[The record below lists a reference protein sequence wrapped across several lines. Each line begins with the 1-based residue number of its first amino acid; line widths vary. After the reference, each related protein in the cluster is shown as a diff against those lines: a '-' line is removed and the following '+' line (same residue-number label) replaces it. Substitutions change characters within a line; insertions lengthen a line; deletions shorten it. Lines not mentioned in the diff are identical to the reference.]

1 MIENMNTENEYH
13 SSGYFSIIPSN
24 VLYSKTLKPN
34 EKLLYA
40 IITSLSNKEGYCYA
54 SNKYLGDRLEVDHKT
69 ASRWISNLAKN
80 NYLVLDYIYN
90 DNKEFLQR
98 RIYPNVTP
106 YLSNN
111 HYPHPPKNHE
121 ASDEKIEVNNINYNN
136 INIHTETKKKFLSNI
151 YLYDFEYQEL
161 TNKYGETKT
170 NKCIEFL
177 SLYKASKGVEYES
190 DYATILR
197 WVADAVDEK
206 EQRQERNKNQGKKN
220 NRLNYEQ
227 REYPPEFFESLY
239 DNIPS
244 PTSTNTEEDE
254 MDLDM

>member
-1 MIENMNTENEYH
+1 MNTENEFH
-13 SSGYFSIIPSN
+13 STGYFSMIPAT
-24 VLYSKTLKPN
+24 VLYSKNLKPN

-40 IITSLSNKEGYCYA
+40 IITSLSNKQGYCYA

-69 ASRWISNLAKN
+69 ISRWISNLARN
-80 NYLVLDYIYN
+80 NFLVLDFIQN
-90 DNKEFLQR
+90 EKKEFLQR

-111 HYPHPPKNHE
+111 HYPYPPKNHYP
-121 ASDEKIEVNNINYNN
+121 SDEKMAQNNIIYNN

-161 TNKYGETKT
+161 NNKYGETKT

-206 EQRQERNKNQGKKN
+206 ELREEKIKNQGKKKTKAN
-220 NRLNYEQ
+220 FEQ
-227 REYPPEFFESLY
+227 RDYPPEFFESLY
-239 DNIPS
+239 ENFS
-244 PTSTNTEEDE
+244 APTSDNTEEDE

>member
-1 MIENMNTENEYH
+1 MKNYYMLLLLHFLIRKDIVMLVINIQEIDLKQ
-13 SSGYFSIIPSN
+13 IIKQ
-24 VLYSKTLKPN
+24 LQGGFLIQQK
-34 EKLLYA
+34 
-40 IITSLSNKEGYCYA
+40 IIIQYQT
-54 SNKYLGDRLEVDHKT
+54 
-69 ASRWISNLAKN
+69 
-80 NYLVLDYIYN
+80 IYN

-111 HYPHPPKNHE
+111 HYPHPPKNYE

-177 SLYKASKGVEYES
+177 YLYKASKGVEYES

-206 EQRQERNKNQGKKN
+206 EQRQEKANNKSKKSIKCN
-220 NRLNYEQ
+220 FEQ

-244 PTSTNTEEDE
+244 PTSTDTEEDE
-254 MDLDM
+254 MDLDI

>member
-1 MIENMNTENEYH
+1 MRNMSTENEFH
-13 SSGYFSIIPSN
+13 STGYFSIIPAN
-24 VLYSKTLKPN
+24 VLYNKYLKPN

-54 SNKYLGDRLEVDHKT
+54 SNKYLGEKFNVDHKT
-69 ASRWISNLAKN
+69 VSRWISHLAKYN
-80 NYLVLDYIYN
+80 LIVLDYVQN
-90 DNKEFLQR
+90 ENKEFLQR

-111 HYPHPPKNHE
+111 HYPYPQKDHE
-121 ASDEKIEVNNINYNN
+121 GSDEKMVLNNIIYKN

-161 TNKYGETKT
+161 TDKYGETKT

-177 SLYKASKGVEYES
+177 SLYKASKGVDYKS

-197 WVADAVDEK
+197 WVVNAVDEK
-206 EQRQERNKNQGKKN
+206 EEREEKSKNKGKKSN
-220 NRLNYEQ
+220 ATNFEQ

-239 DNIPS
+239 ENIPP
-244 PTSTNTEEDE
+244 PTSNKNEEDE